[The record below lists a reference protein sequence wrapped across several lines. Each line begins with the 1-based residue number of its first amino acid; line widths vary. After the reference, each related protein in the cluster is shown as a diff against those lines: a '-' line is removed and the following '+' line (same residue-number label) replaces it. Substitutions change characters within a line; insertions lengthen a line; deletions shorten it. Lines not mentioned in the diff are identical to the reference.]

1 MYQAAGDLN
10 KQTSPDEIFPFVLH
24 YRYFNIITGRCEDS
38 RFWGLCPP
46 LGTQRNLWSWPAV
59 PGASSGQF
67 WRHKCTDFVV
77 SAAKKDCVL
86 YFYLA
91 PLGVPPVFSVAS
103 LGESK
108 AETNTCQIK
117 VRDYD
122 LLSLSLS
129 LSQTW
134 RTAKIITTIYQY
146 FFPLSGFFKMTN
158 VNIFL

>member
-1 MYQAAGDLN
+1 M
-10 KQTSPDEIFPFVLH
+10 
-24 YRYFNIITGRCEDS
+24 
-38 RFWGLCPP
+38 
-46 LGTQRNLWSWPAV
+46 
-59 PGASSGQF
+59 
-67 WRHKCTDFVV
+67 V

-129 LSQTW
+129 NVEDS
-134 RTAKIITTIYQY
+134 KNNHYY
-146 FFPLSGFFKMTN
+146 FTSTFFHCED
-158 VNIFL
+158 FLK